1 MSYLHEALQAAMQT
15 TELVDQSS
23 AVPCVVIHRNMC
35 NNGQTT
41 DGIAAGGDRV
51 AKEVMK
57 IIQSDMLRRL
67 RHSNPSPPPP
77 SPQKNGSGITSSP
90 VRKKPKRILEEN
102 GTRNESSLPLSNT
115 SDEQVLHATVS
126 FVGNSLGGLY
136 ARFAVS
142 KLPSFMTLGTT
153 EEGHTIGASTTKVL
167 LDSNVFC
174 TTATPHLGVA
184 SHTWLPIPRIAER
197 AIGMGLQKTGLDL
210 FRLDR
215 YDDKGKDLIY
225 TMNTQY
231 ETFLKPLA
239 KFRKR
244 IAYANAF
251 RTDFQVPTD
260 TAAFLSK
267 QSTYPHVH
275 EQLVY
280 EPKPGTN
287 KSKAEEAVSAK
298 KANLAEKERLAKEV
312 PFMAILLETEA
323 LDHSAPDFE
332 KRHAA
337 LLDSSMTQC
346 TNDGDRD
353 LLRMAVSLDSL
364 GWTKVFVDVRDRIL
378 VPGVSIPF
386 LTHKGD
392 ARGELEKFITDRHS
406 SNHKDSLPVIV
417 KKKPTGDDDDN
428 DNNNSKM
435 KKSDSRSEIRIESR
449 ELVRLLN
456 LSEMLHVPLGHTVMV
471 ANSKSWWYSQ
481 LNAKGRPVMD
491 KLAKDLLQ
499 QLTISE
505 DKNSTTATR
514 LPQTDETRRSTNLPH
529 KVATGR
535 APLQTET
542 ASKSSSK

>member
-1 MSYLHEALQAAMQT
+1 
-15 TELVDQSS
+15 
-23 AVPCVVIHRNMC
+23 
-35 NNGQTT
+35 
-41 DGIAAGGDRV
+41 
-51 AKEVMK
+51 
-57 IIQSDMLRRL
+57 
-67 RHSNPSPPPP
+67 
-77 SPQKNGSGITSSP
+77 
-90 VRKKPKRILEEN
+90 
-102 GTRNESSLPLSNT
+102 
-115 SDEQVLHATVS
+115 
-126 FVGNSLGGLY
+126 
-136 ARFAVS
+136 
-142 KLPSFMTLGTT
+142 MTLIDTK
-153 EEGHTIGASTTKVL
+153 EEGHTTGASTTKVL

-184 SHTWLPIPRIAER
+184 SHTWLPIPRIAEW
-197 AIGMGLQKTGLDL
+197 AIGMGLQKTGVDL
-210 FRLDR
+210 FRLDH
-215 YDDKGKDLIY
+215 YNDEKGKDLIY
-225 TMNTQY
+225 IMNTQY
-231 ETFLKPLA
+231 DTFLKPLA

-275 EQLVY
+275 QQFVY

-287 KSKAEEAVSAK
+287 KSKEEEAVSAK

-332 KRHAA
+332 TRHAA
-337 LLDSSMTQC
+337 LLESSMTQC
-346 TNDGDRD
+346 TNDGDDQTERD

-406 SNHKDSLPVIV
+406 STHKDSLPVIV
-417 KKKPTGDDDDN
+417 KKKQTGDDDDG
-428 DNNNSKM
+428 DDDDGGNSKM

-499 QLTISE
+499 QLTSSE
-505 DKNSTTATR
+505 NKNSTTTTP
-514 LPQTDETRRSTNLPH
+514 LPQTDETRTSINLPH

-535 APLQTET
+535 APVQTET